1 MKLDQQDVIGLI
13 RRRTSCRTYDGEP
26 IGAGTQRRLQA
37 FLDRESGA
45 PFGKRMRLALIAAT
59 EDDPTTVRRL
69 GTYGF
74 IKGARAYI
82 AGVVLDAESAGAL
95 EDFGYVVE
103 RTILYA
109 TSLGLGTVWLGGTF
123 TKSRFERTMGLR
135 SGESLPAV
143 IALGSTAERP
153 RASDGVIRRG
163 AQADKRLTWEQLF
176 YEAPPE
182 GGGLFEIPL
191 ANDGAGTYATALEM
205 VHIGPSA
212 SNKQPWRIV
221 RSGKSWHFYMQRSR
235 RYRSRNSLVRVAD
248 MQRIDMG
255 IAMCHFE
262 LTALQLGLAG
272 DWTFEDPG
280 LPLPGRLTSHV
291 ATWAA
296 R

>member
-1 MKLDQQDVIGLI
+1 MLEECDVIDLI
-13 RRRTSCRTYDGEP
+13 RKRTSCRTYDGEP
-26 IGAGTQRRLQA
+26 IGAETQQQLQT
-37 FLDRESGA
+37 FLDCEARA
-45 PFGKRMRLALIAAT
+45 PFGARVRLALIAAT
-59 EDDPTTVRRL
+59 KDDQTTVRHL

-74 IKGARAYI
+74 IKGATAYI
-82 AGVVLDAESAGAL
+82 AGSVLDAERAGAL

-103 RTILYA
+103 RAVLYA

-143 IALGSTAERP
+143 IALGKAAESARG
-153 RASDGVIRRG
+153 ADAVIRRG
-163 AQADKRLTWEQLF
+163 AQADKRLPWEQLF

-191 ANDGAGTYATALEM
+191 ANEGAGTYETLLKM
-205 VHIGPSA
+205 VRIGPSA

-221 RSGKSWHFYMQRSR
+221 RDSESWHFYIQRTR
-235 RYRSRNSLVRVAD
+235 GYRSRNALLGAAD

-262 LTALQLGLAG
+262 LAALQLGPAG
-272 DWTFEDPG
+272 QWVFEDPG
-280 LPLPGRLTSHV
+280 LPLPGPLTSYV

-296 R
+296 H